1 MRKNPYTAAELF
13 DAVTNI
19 LKEKN
24 KLPDIIDYTLSSSE
38 AREYYLTNEEF
49 EIRSELMYGG
59 SEGCY
64 VDVNI
69 ISIDRCLHIGSVKC
83 LGSDDDSMRTMGVI
97 AAEYVIEG
105 VNFVNR
111 NMDDFNF
118 EGYTVFIDEKPRVSC
133 NSEEKIREIA
143 QNYFQKGLIPK
154 IRDNE
159 RRVFI
164 EL

>member
-49 EIRSELMYGG
+49 DIRSEIMYGG

-64 VDVNI
+64 VDVNLI
-69 ISIDRCLHIGSVKC
+69 GLNACLHIGTAKC
-83 LGSDDDSMRTMGVI
+83 LGADDESVRTMGI
-97 AAEYVIEG
+97 LAADYVSEAN
-105 VNFVNR
+105 NFIR
-111 NMDDFNF
+111 KNMDDFNF
-118 EGYTVFIDEKPRVSC
+118 EGYTIFIDDKPRVSC